1 MRSVLEP
8 MLPVCMAHS
17 TGEGGGVVGG
27 ETSEGVNEWKWIEM
41 FPRGHSASVTRPLS
55 CCSLSMNLD
64 LAAVLR
70 EAERLFYK
78 YCRLTITRGFNEV
91 NI

>member
-1 MRSVLEP
+1 MN
-8 MLPVCMAHS
+8 
-17 TGEGGGVVGG
+17 GKGGGGG
-27 ETSEGVNEWKWIEM
+27 GGRGVSCEACDSM
-41 FPRGHSASVTRPLS
+41 YFSL

-64 LAAVLR
+64 LEAVLK

-91 NI
+91 HI